1 MVHNK
6 QLKKL
11 FSGTVLAALI
21 SALFPVDSA
30 LAESDISSWRDDP
43 LRLNVKF
50 ERRTSAFNQ
59 QSLQSPNLQSS
70 WMGEF
75 DNIAISPASTK
86 YSLDRAIISQYDAT
100 FFYPFQRGK
109 LNFDLGLNI
118 KFINGITE
126 TTDKLGVTSSQN
138 YNATL
143 PMMYA
148 TALYELP
155 WKGLSAGFEGKHML
169 LDSSSAYDYKAMLS
183 YKSRNGFGLNGGWQY
198 QQLNL
203 NSFQNIT
210 ATSQTAG
217 PFVDVYFKF

>member
-1 MVHNK
+1 VVHNK

-11 FSGTVLAALI
+11 FTGSVLAAL
-21 SALFPVDSA
+21 SAVLLPVNTA

-59 QSLQSPNLQSS
+59 QNLQSPYLQSN

-118 KFINGITE
+118 KFINGIAE
-126 TTDKLGVTSSQN
+126 TTKLGVTSSQN

-155 WKGLSAGFEGKHML
+155 WKGLSAGIEGKHML
-169 LDSSSAYDYKAMLS
+169 LNNSSAYDYKAMLS
-183 YKSRNGFGLNGGWQY
+183 YKNRNGFGLNGGWQY

-210 ATSQTAG
+210 ATSGTDG

>member
-1 MVHNK
+1 MAYNK

-11 FSGTVLAALI
+11 VIG
-21 SALFPVDSA
+21 SALAVLTVAVLPINVA

-50 ERRTSAFNQ
+50 EGQSSAFSQ
-59 QSLQSPNLQSS
+59 QSLQSANLNLG
-70 WMGEF
+70 WMSEF
-75 DNIAISPASTK
+75 DNVALSPANTK
-86 YSLDRAIISQYDAT
+86 YSLDRAIIRQYDAT

-126 TTDKLGVTSSQN
+126 ITNEFGVTRSQN

-155 WKGLSAGFEGKHML
+155 WKGLSAGIEGKHMV
-169 LDSSSAYDYKAMLS
+169 LDNSSAYDYKAMLS
-183 YKSRNGFGLNGGWQY
+183 YQSRNGFGMNGGWQY

-203 NSFQNIT
+203 NAFQNIT
-210 ATSQTAG
+210 ASSETEG
-217 PFVDVYFKF
+217 PFVDFYFKF